1 MRSATT
7 SSRSGAATRSS
18 PRSRPSSQARGQSL
32 FLDFPIGSHREG
44 FDVQH
49 EGALFV
55 RDASVGAPPDTFH
68 AAGQDWGFPPID
80 PHRARLDG
88 HAYLRA
94 CLDAHFR
101 FARDLRIDHVMGLHR
116 LWFIP
121 PGAGASAGA
130 YVRYA
135 GEEQWAA
142 LCIEAHR
149 HRGTIVGENLGTV
162 PEATNRALHDHGALG
177 MWVLQFETPPAPPA
191 PAPTAAQLACVDTHD
206 LPPFAAWWAAIA
218 PAHRTHRHRHAA
230 RERRARLDA
239 TSPTPPRRSARSTA
253 GSARP
258 TRAIV
263 VAALEDLW
271 LETEPQNRPGTPSDE
286 NFRHRGTYGF
296 DALDDHASRRDS
308 SSIPSACSGCST
320 TRAPSARIR
329 T

>member
-1 MRSATT
+1 M
-7 SSRSGAATRSS
+7 SSTKVR
-18 PRSRPSSQARGQSL
+18 
-32 FLDFPIGSHREG
+32 
-44 FDVQH
+44 V
-49 EGALFV
+49 FV
-55 RDASVGAPPDTFH
+55 RDASVGAPPDTFY

-80 PHRARLDG
+80 PNRARLDG

-94 CLDAHFR
+94 CLDAHLR
-101 FARDLRIDHVMGLHR
+101 FAQDLRIDHVMGLHR

-162 PEATNRALHDHGALG
+162 PETTNRALHDHGALG

-191 PAPTAAQLACVDTHD
+191 PAPTAAQLACLDTHD

-218 PAHRTHRHRHAA
+218 PAQRNIVIDTLRANGVLDSSDEPDAA
-230 RERRARLDA
+230 AALAAIYRWLGASDA
-239 TSPTPPRRSARSTA
+239 P
-253 GSARP
+253 
-258 TRAIV
+258 IV

-296 DALDDHASRRDS
+296 DALDDLGHHGARDGLVDPTRLLRQLDEARAGGASE
-308 SSIPSACSGCST
+308 
-320 TRAPSARIR
+320 TRSDVKMK